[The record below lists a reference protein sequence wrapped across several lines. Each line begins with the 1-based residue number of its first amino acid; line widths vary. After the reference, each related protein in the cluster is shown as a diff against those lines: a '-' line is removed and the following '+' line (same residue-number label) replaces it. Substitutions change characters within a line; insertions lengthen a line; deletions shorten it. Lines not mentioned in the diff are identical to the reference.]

1 MIAIGSD
8 HAAFEFKE
16 QIKKHL
22 EDKGVE
28 FRDFGCHSDRRTDYP
43 VYGMK
48 VARAVADGECEKGL
62 LFCGSGVGISISANK
77 VHGIRCV
84 VCSGP
89 YSAVLSRKHNDT
101 NVLAIGARVVGIELA
116 KMIIHMWLETPFE
129 GGRHQTR
136 INQITDIEK
145 GYGL

>member
-84 VCSGP
+84 VCSEP